1 MKVAVSLPNEVF
13 ESAERLTRRLGVS
26 RSRLYAD
33 ALREYIAIHDDESLI
48 ERINAVCDQ
57 IDTALETPLRRS
69 QTKILLREDW

>member
-1 MKVAVSLPNEVF
+1 MKVALSLPNELF

-33 ALREYIAIHDDESLI
+33 ALREYIAKYNDESLI

-57 IDTALETPLRRS
+57 IDTALEPSLHRT
-69 QTKILLREDW
+69 QTGLLLREEW